1 MKLFRITYSRY
12 YVGGYSTIAK
22 RTNTMYLRGI
32 SSPCIAWNTIH
43 EIDFYPVLPQREFIA
58 ESIHCFEVAWF

>member
-43 EIDFYPVLPQREFIA
+43 EIDFYPVLQQHESFTNT
-58 ESIHCFEVAWF
+58 SIHCFDVV